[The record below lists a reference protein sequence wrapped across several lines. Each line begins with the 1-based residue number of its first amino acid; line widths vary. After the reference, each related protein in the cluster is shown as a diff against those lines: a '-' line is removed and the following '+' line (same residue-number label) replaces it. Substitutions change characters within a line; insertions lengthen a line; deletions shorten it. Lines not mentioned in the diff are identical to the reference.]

1 MSLPAF
7 RSHLHG
13 LWDGVYVGGCQ
24 NFGPLLGTLN
34 VRCRTI
40 QGTQKGT
47 IILTTTHVRIRAH
60 IVQYSM
66 CPVMYNTIHT
76 HVQIYVICTYVHTC
90 MHIHAYTHIHLHA
103 PIRIHIHIHA
113 HTCASVYIYIYTH
126 VETRTYY
133 GSMSFNAAVQ
143 VCRASFVCCF
153 ALRLTRTY
161 SRSCSARFAIH
172 IELKCACLEFLY

>member
-24 NFGPLLGTLN
+24 NYGPLLGTLN

-90 MHIHAYTHIHLHA
+90 MHTCIHSHTPTCTYTYTYTYTCT
-103 PIRIHIHIHA
+103 
-113 HTCASVYIYIYTH
+113 HTCASVYIYICTCGNTYILRVH
-126 VETRTYY
+126 VIQCR
-133 GSMSFNAAVQ
+133 GASMSCV
-143 VCRASFVCCF
+143 
-153 ALRLTRTY
+153 LRLLL
-161 SRSCSARFAIH
+161 RSSVN
-172 IELKCACLEFLY
+172 

>member
-24 NFGPLLGTLN
+24 NYGPLLGTLN

-90 MHIHAYTHIHLHA
+90 MHTCIHSHTPTCTYTYTYTYTCTHMCICIYIYIHMWK
-103 PIRIHIHIHA
+103 HIHITGPCQCRGA
-113 HTCASVYIYIYTH
+113 
-126 VETRTYY
+126 
-133 GSMSFNAAVQ
+133 SMSCV
-143 VCRASFVCCF
+143 
-153 ALRLTRTY
+153 LRLLL
-161 SRSCSARFAIH
+161 RSSVN
-172 IELKCACLEFLY
+172 